1 MPDEQKDDRYWSR
14 RMKNNVA
21 AKRSRDARRV
31 KEKCNQTLSEEVQKL
46 KKENAELKKSLEVC
60 EKKLKNV

>member
-1 MPDEQKDDRYWSR
+1 
-14 RMKNNVA
+14 
-21 AKRSRDARRV
+21 V
-31 KEKCNQTLSEEVQKL
+31 KENQIAMRAHFLEKCNQTLSEEVQKL